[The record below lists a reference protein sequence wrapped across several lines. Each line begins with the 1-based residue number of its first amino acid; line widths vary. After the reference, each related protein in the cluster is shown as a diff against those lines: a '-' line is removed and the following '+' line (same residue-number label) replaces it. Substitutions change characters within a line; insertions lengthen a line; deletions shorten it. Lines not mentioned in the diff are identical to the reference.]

1 MKNITI
7 FNENENE
14 LIFELSKIQ
23 YEKQRLLK
31 AVMLNSNISPLTAT
45 LLFLE
50 GVEKY
55 YKIRIELLKKSQ
67 KEILMR
73 ELEDLWYGYPFSI

>member
-23 YEKQRLLK
+23 DEKQRLLK
-31 AVMLNSNISPLTAT
+31 SVMLNSNISPLTAT

-55 YKIRIELLKKSQ
+55 YKN
-67 KEILMR
+67 
-73 ELEDLWYGYPFSI
+73 

>member
-23 YEKQRLLK
+23 DEKQRLLK
-31 AVMLNSNISPLTAT
+31 SVMLNSNISPLTAT

>member
-23 YEKQRLLK
+23 DEKQRLLK